1 MNRYGFAVPMVIFVS
16 SLTLWETLPRKG
28 DEKRIDGTVIA
39 AKPTYCEPTK
49 AAGCTGKIV
58 LDARMRRA
66 SEALTI
72 EVPLGTPI
80 SVGCEALSWGELPGR
95 RVVVTAVDEGRGPVA
110 LAISDR
116 DSPARNCG

>member
-1 MNRYGFAVPMVIFVS
+1 MLLRR
-16 SLTLWETLPRKG
+16 ETR
-28 DEKRIDGTVIA
+28 RTGT
-39 AKPTYCEPTK
+39 
-49 AAGCTGKIV
+49 IV
-58 LDARMRRA
+58 LARRRPA
-66 SEALTI
+66 GEALTI

-95 RVVVTAVDEGRGPVA
+95 RVVVTEVDEKGRGPVA